1 MKQRLS
7 AEFEI
12 LEIHPREP
20 HNFGNQVVKLLQKGK
35 RKGELL
41 RETFYYG
48 FFSRRFY
55 FQMLSFSMLEICSRQ
70 IGYLRVLLDMRLLT
84 WPDTVF
90 ECTHRLLNS

>member
-1 MKQRLS
+1 MKQRWS

-35 RKGELL
+35 REGELL

-48 FFSRRFY
+48 FLDEFLFEI
-55 FQMLSFSMLEICSRQ
+55 LLFSMLEICCRL
-70 IGYLRVLLDMRLLT
+70 IGCLRVLLDMRLLT
-84 WPDTVF
+84 WPDTV
-90 ECTHRLLNS
+90 